1 MKKIYLLEE
10 FEFKQLQKGRTI
22 EFGDGQAVALS
33 PDVSTRDGVKPD
45 EKKKMS
51 KGMSKDQKQRMR
63 KAIVQAKDK
72 SYACRQCKEGGFK
85 GVRGGHMH
93 YMRNH
98 VQGWRGK

>member
-1 MKKIYLLEE
+1 MKKIYVLEK
-10 FEFKQLQKGRTI
+10 FENKQLQKGHTVSI
-22 EFGDGQAVALS
+22 EDGVAIALS
-33 PDVSTRDGVKPD
+33 PEASILDGVKPD
-45 EKKKMS
+45 DKK

-72 SYACRQCKEGGFK
+72 SYTCRQCKEGGFK

-98 VQGWRGK
+98 VKGWRGK